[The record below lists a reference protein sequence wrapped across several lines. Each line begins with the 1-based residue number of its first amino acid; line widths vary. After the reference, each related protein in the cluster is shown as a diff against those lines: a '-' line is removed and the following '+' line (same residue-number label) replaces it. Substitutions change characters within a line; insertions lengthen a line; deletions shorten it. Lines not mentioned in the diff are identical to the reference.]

1 MKIRKAMEKARK
13 EFAQQP
19 AADIVAKKAHLYQ
32 EWTSPVYSETRQAVL
47 DKERLAHNRCIA
59 MFPDSPF
66 LGPYKVLRTQIHQ
79 RTQAKGWNTL
89 MVTSAVPGEGKT
101 LTAINLALTFAKE
114 FDQTVLLMDC
124 DLHRQDVHK
133 QLGVESDLGLVDYLV
148 DERPLKDL
156 LIWPGIEKLTL
167 ISGGRTMADSTE
179 FLTSSRMKALVQEIK
194 NRYADRFVVIDTPP
208 VLSGADAIAFVA
220 QVDCF
225 VMVVQ
230 ADKTPLPDIK
240 RALELLPKE
249 KFLGFVLNRY
259 DSKDDGQY
267 AYY

>member
-1 MKIRKAMEKARK
+1 MKIRKAMEKARNDL
-13 EFAQQP
+13 AAQP
-19 AADIVAKKAHLYQ
+19 ATDIVAKKTHLYQ

-47 DKERLAHNRCIA
+47 NKELLAKNRCIA

-79 RTQAKGWNTL
+79 RTHAKGWNTL

-101 LTAINLALTFAKE
+101 VTAINLALTFAKE

-124 DLHRQDVHK
+124 DLHRQDIHRT
-133 QLGVESDLGLVDYLV
+133 LGIDSDMGLVDYLV

-167 ISGGRTMADSTE
+167 ISGSRTIADSTE
-179 FLTSSRMKALVQEIK
+179 FLTSSRMKALVQEVK
-194 NRYADRFVVIDTPP
+194 TRYPDRFVVFDTPP
-208 VLSGADAIAFVA
+208 VLSGADAIAFVD

-225 VMVVQ
+225 VMVVE
-230 ADKTPLPDIK
+230 ADKTPLPDVK

-259 DSKDDGQY
+259 AAKDDGQY

>member
-1 MKIRKAMEKARK
+1 MKIRKAMEKAK
-13 EFAQQP
+13 KDLAKQP
-19 AADIVAKKAHLYQ
+19 ASDIVAKHPDLYQ
-32 EWTSPVYSETRQAVL
+32 EWTSPVYSETRQVVL
-47 DKERLAHNRCIA
+47 NKDVLAKNRCIA
-59 MFPDSPF
+59 MSPGSPF
-66 LGPYKVLRTQIHQ
+66 LGPYKVLRTQIYK
-79 RTQAKGWNTL
+79 RTQAEGWNTL
-89 MVTSAVPGEGKT
+89 MVTSAVPGEGKS

-124 DLHRQDVHK
+124 DLHRQDIHK
-133 QLGVESDLGLVDYLV
+133 LMGIDSDLGLADYLV

-167 ISGGRTMADSTE
+167 ISGNRTIADSTE
-179 FLTSSRMKALVQEIK
+179 FLTSSRMTSLVQEIK
-194 NRYADRFVVIDTPP
+194 NRYADRFVVFDTPP

-225 VMVVQ
+225 LMVVE

-259 DSKDDGQY
+259 ASKDDDHY